1 MTKYKFDDAS
11 KIQPVPIIISE
22 GKYEGIKFQYGRIA
36 FDEQEDS
43 MALKFDYNLI
53 ENPNEL
59 KEDQELVDTLGDI
72 LMDVLEEE
80 IETGESFLKETKET
94 KETVEN
100 ENS

>member
-1 MTKYKFDDAS
+1 MDDKKNYKFDDTS

-36 FDEQEDS
+36 FNEQEDS

-94 KETVEN
+94 VEN